1 MLSKRQEQA
10 SKEKGKITVMF
21 KNKIAVVTGAG
32 GTLCS
37 EIAIELAKAGATVFL
52 VGRTEEKLICTA
64 EKIQRTGGVPA
75 RVFPCDVTSYED
87 TTTDDELTAS
97 DYECISHE
105 DKASSINENVSPQT
119 PHTGIMELSRLLEK
133 IKNDD
138 LLLLT
143 LILLFAKDGGDEG
156 MDGIILLALLLLF
169 R

>member
-1 MLSKRQEQA
+1 MFTKYTSIKVPENYGGSRFTKAPMETEMKTHRPESIA
-10 SKEKGKITVMF
+10 SQSTPVKTSVSPFFQNSHK
-21 KNKIAVVTGAG
+21 
-32 GTLCS
+32 S
-37 EIAIELAKAGATVFL
+37 EISQSMA
-52 VGRTEEKLICTA
+52 EE
-64 EKIQRTGGVPA
+64 V
-75 RVFPCDVTSYED
+75 DVTSYED
-87 TTTDDELTAS
+87 TTADDELTAS

-119 PHTGIMELSRLLEK
+119 PHTGIMELSRFLEK